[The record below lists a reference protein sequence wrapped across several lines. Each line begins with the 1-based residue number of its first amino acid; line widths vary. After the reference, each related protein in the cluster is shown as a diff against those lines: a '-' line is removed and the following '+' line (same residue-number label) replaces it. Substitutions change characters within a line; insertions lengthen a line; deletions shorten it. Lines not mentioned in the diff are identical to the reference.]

1 MAGDRRRRRGRLP
14 RRCVDQSP
22 LIEVS
27 EGKDSRPQGGVM
39 GAMAQLGASALAIL
53 RTRLELASVEFA
65 EARERIKEM
74 VLLAAVGTVLG
85 LFALLFASL
94 FVIAWF
100 WDDYRLEAVGGV
112 TLFYVAITV
121 LIFAR
126 LRKISRDAPAP
137 FAATLEELENDAAAL
152 RRRR

>member
-1 MAGDRRRRRGRLP
+1 
-14 RRCVDQSP
+14 
-22 LIEVS
+22 VS
-27 EGKDSRPQGGVM
+27 EGKDSRPQGGVV

>member
-1 MAGDRRRRRGRLP
+1 
-14 RRCVDQSP
+14 
-22 LIEVS
+22 VS
-27 EGKDSRPQGGVM
+27 EGKDSRPQGGVV

-94 FVIAWF
+94 FVIAGSGF
-100 WDDYRLEAVGGV
+100 HSLEAGRVRCS
-112 TLFYVAITV
+112 LSITV
-121 LIFAR
+121 LVFAQ
-126 LRKISRDAPAP
+126 LRERSRSAPRRSQRP
-137 FAATLEELENDAAAL
+137 WTTRNDAAAL
-152 RRRR
+152 RRQR

>member
-1 MAGDRRRRRGRLP
+1 MAGDRRRRGGRLP
-14 RRCVDQSP
+14 RRCVDQPP
-22 LIEVS
+22 LIAVS
-27 EGKDSRPQGGVM
+27 EGNDRRPQGGVM
-39 GAMAQLGASALAIL
+39 GALAQLGASALAML

-100 WDDYRLEAVGGV
+100 WDSYRLEAVGGV
-112 TLFYVAITV
+112 TLFYIVITV

-126 LRKISRDAPAP
+126 LRKISRGGPDPI
-137 FAATLEELENDAAAL
+137 AATPDELETA
-152 RRRR
+152 

>member
-1 MAGDRRRRRGRLP
+1 
-14 RRCVDQSP
+14 
-22 LIEVS
+22 
-27 EGKDSRPQGGVM
+27 M

-65 EARERIKEM
+65 EARERIKET

-112 TLFYVAITV
+112 TLFYTAITV
-121 LIFAR
+121 LVFAR

>member
-1 MAGDRRRRRGRLP
+1 
-14 RRCVDQSP
+14 
-22 LIEVS
+22 VS

>member
-1 MAGDRRRRRGRLP
+1 
-14 RRCVDQSP
+14 
-22 LIEVS
+22 VS

-112 TLFYVAITV
+112 TLFYAAITV
-121 LIFAR
+121 LVFAR

>member
-1 MAGDRRRRRGRLP
+1 MAGDRRRRGGRLP
-14 RRCVDQSP
+14 RRRVDQPP
-22 LIEVS
+22 LIEVP

>member
-1 MAGDRRRRRGRLP
+1 
-14 RRCVDQSP
+14 
-22 LIEVS
+22 VS
-27 EGKDSRPQGGVM
+27 EGKDSRPQGGVV

-100 WDDYRLEAVGGV
+100 WDSYRLAAVGGV
-112 TLFYVAITV
+112 TLFYIAITV
-121 LIFAR
+121 LVFAR

-152 RRRR
+152 RRHR

>member
-1 MAGDRRRRRGRLP
+1 
-14 RRCVDQSP
+14 
-22 LIEVS
+22 
-27 EGKDSRPQGGVM
+27 M

-53 RTRLELASVEFA
+53 RTRLELASIEFA

-121 LIFAR
+121 LVFAR

-152 RRRR
+152 RSRR

>member
-1 MAGDRRRRRGRLP
+1 M
-14 RRCVDQSP
+14 
-22 LIEVS
+22 S
-27 EGKDSRPQGGVM
+27 EGKDSRPQGGVV

-100 WDDYRLEAVGGV
+100 WDSYRLAAVGGV
-112 TLFYVAITV
+112 TLFYIAITV
-121 LIFAR
+121 LVFAR

-152 RRRR
+152 RRHR

>member
-1 MAGDRRRRRGRLP
+1 
-14 RRCVDQSP
+14 
-22 LIEVS
+22 VS
-27 EGKDSRPQGGVM
+27 DGNDSRSQGGVI
-39 GAMAQLGASALAIL
+39 GQMAQLAASALAML

-65 EARERIKEM
+65 EAREHIKDM
-74 VLLAAVGTVLG
+74 VLLAAIGTVLG

-100 WDDYRLEAVGGV
+100 WDSYRLAAVGGV
-112 TLFYVAITV
+112 TLFYVAVTV
-121 LIFAR
+121 LVFAR

-137 FAATLEELENDAAAL
+137 FGATLEELENDAAAL